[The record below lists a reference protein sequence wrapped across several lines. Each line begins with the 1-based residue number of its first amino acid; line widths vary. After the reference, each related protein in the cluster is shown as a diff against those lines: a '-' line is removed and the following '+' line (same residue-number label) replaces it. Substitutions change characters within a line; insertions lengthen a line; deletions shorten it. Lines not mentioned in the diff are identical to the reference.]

1 MIPFLEMIEKVIA
14 GLEQKRS
21 SLAKKIDFLE
31 ELAGQGEYLGELNEK
46 ASAHNRTHLYYYFP
60 KKQCGIVLS
69 EENSDVIVASYG
81 NIDKNKFI
89 GYFRT
94 QKAEEKILK
103 KPGLLFF
110 LSYPKLK
117 YLFSKERWFDKKHE
131 KERMSWD

>member
-1 MIPFLEMIEKVIA
+1 MIEKVIDK
-14 GLEQKRS
+14 LEQKRL

-46 ASAHNRTHLYYYFP
+46 ALGHNRTYHYYYLP

-69 EENSDVIVASYG
+69 EENSDVVVTSYG
-81 NIDKNKFI
+81 NIDKKKFI
-89 GYFRT
+89 GYYKT
-94 QKAEEKILK
+94 QKSEEKILK
-103 KPGLLFF
+103 RPGLLFF

-131 KERMSWD
+131 KEKMRWE